1 MPSAELTDEDVRALL
16 RRLPQWTGD
25 RRRLSRRVVPP
36 DYLAEQLFTRLRQLE
51 RSLNHRAVVVP
62 EPDGAYRIEVW
73 THSED
78 LVTDLDAA
86 FAQAVEDLI
95 DDVLRERTP
104 PASPPPPERE
114 VAPRRPP
121 AQPVP
126 GTSHRRGR
134 HRDH

>member
-1 MPSAELTDEDVRALL
+1 MAVTLNQRAYAHAQRLL
-16 RRLPQWTGD
+16 DDG
-25 RRRLSRRVVPP
+25 
-36 DYLAEQLFTRLRQLE
+36 
-51 RSLNHRAVVVP
+51 RAVR
-62 EPDGAYRIEVW
+62 DDR
-73 THSED
+73 ED

-104 PASPPPPERE
+104 PASPPTPERE